1 MRIETL
7 SVREAREQ
15 LPTVLDRFRRG
26 DRTPVGVGS
35 HRKTEAVM
43 VPVEVYDELTA
54 ERADAVAQA
63 TASLR
68 AEGLTASSDVDV
80 IMSRWSRGEISTTDM
95 RSQVR
100 DLYGPAD
107 GCRRHHEP
115 VESRRDQ
122 HHRHAFPG
130 P

>member
-15 LPTVLDRFRRG
+15 LPTVLDRFRKG

-107 GCRRHHEP
+107 G
-115 VESRRDQ
+115 
-122 HHRHAFPG
+122 
-130 P
+130 